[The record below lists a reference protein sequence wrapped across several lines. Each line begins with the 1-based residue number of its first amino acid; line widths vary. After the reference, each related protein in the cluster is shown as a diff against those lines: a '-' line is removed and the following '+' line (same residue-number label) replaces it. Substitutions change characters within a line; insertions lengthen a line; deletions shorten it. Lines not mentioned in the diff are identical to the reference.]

1 VCSFRGKPYKHLN
14 GASIQLNKPD
24 NIAIG
29 FDPTTIWIASESGWF
44 EVQAAP
50 EYREAFERV
59 NHVINFFFL
68 AVDHFEEI
76 AKLFTFKKSLSTVR
90 VDVEEVLFRVRLPY
104 SHLKSH
110 S

>member
-1 VCSFRGKPYKHLN
+1 LN

-29 FDPTTIWIASESGWF
+29 FDPTTIWI
-44 EVQAAP
+44 QAAP

-76 AKLFTFKKSLSTVR
+76 AKLFTVKKSLSTVR

-110 S
+110 Y

>member
-1 VCSFRGKPYKHLN
+1 LN
-14 GASIQLNKPD
+14 GASIQLRKPD

-44 EVQAAP
+44 EVQPAR

-76 AKLFTFKKSLSTVR
+76 ADFIPSQKLLTFLR
-90 VDVEEVLFRVRLPY
+90 EDVEEVLFRVSLPS
-104 SHLKSH
+104 SHLKNH
-110 S
+110 C

>member
-76 AKLFTFKKSLSTVR
+76 AKLFTVKKSLSTVR

-110 S
+110 Y